1 MAARLDFTSEA
12 FFRDPPKAIA
22 RLRTFGPVV
31 ATRFPLVGDVWIT
44 TTHDA
49 TAQVLKDSATFT
61 LRKED
66 GDVAGLRWWMPGYV
80 RTIANNMLTMDEP
93 DHTRLRS
100 IVDEAFRRR
109 AIMDMQPR
117 IRAIADTLADELF
130 AAGSPADL
138 VQRYARILPLSVISE
153 LLGLP
158 PTDRPRFIAWANAM
172 SSLTNAFSFFRLL
185 FAFRKMRRYLAE
197 QLELARKK
205 GGEGLIAELVQV
217 EREGGE
223 ITPDEMVSMV
233 FLLLAAGS
241 ETTTHLIS
249 GSAFELLR
257 NRDLQDWLEDD
268 WNRVGIAVEEFLRF
282 VSPVQFSKPRYLRQD
297 VELEGV
303 RLKKGDRV
311 MVMLAAA
318 NMDPAVHDTPDR
330 LDLERKPNRHI
341 SFGTG
346 IHFCL
351 GHQLARIET
360 ACALEA
366 LFVRWPKLALAVD
379 PAQIHWRKRPGMR
392 AIARLPV
399 VAVGNSQPSP
409 GAAATEPL
417 LRIDIARAPRREQ
430 RPASSCVTR
439 ETISIAHAL
448 APCTQQQGSNPC
460 LTAARRISEQAPTA
474 RGRGTERSRTSRRTR
489 SATT

>member
-1 MAARLDFTSEA
+1 MAPRLDFTSEA

-22 RLRTFGPVV
+22 TLRAYGPVV

-66 GDVAGLRWWMPGYV
+66 GDVAGLRWWMPRYV

-117 IRAIADTLADELF
+117 IRAIAGALADELF
-130 AAGSPADL
+130 AEGSPADL

-158 PTDRPRFIAWANAM
+158 PADRPRFIAWANTM
-172 SSLTNAFSFFRLL
+172 SSLTNVVSFFRLL
-185 FAFRKMRRYLAE
+185 FAFRKMRRYLE
-197 QLELARKK
+197 GQLQLARVQ

-217 EREGGE
+217 EREGGQ

-249 GSAFELLR
+249 GSVYELLR
-257 NRDLQDWLEDD
+257 NPGLRDWLEQD
-268 WNRVGIAVEEFLRF
+268 WSRVGLAVEEFLRF
-282 VSPVQFSKPRYLRQD
+282 VSPVQFSKPRYIRRD
-297 VELEGV
+297 FELEGV
-303 RLKKGDRV
+303 RLKKGERV

-318 NMDPAVHDTPDR
+318 NMDPATHDAPER

-351 GHQLARIET
+351 GHQLARIEA

-366 LFVRWPKLALAVD
+366 LFVRWPKLALALD
-379 PAQIHWRKRPGMR
+379 PAQVRWRRRPGLR
-392 AIARLPV
+392 AIAKLPV
-399 VAVGNSQPSP
+399 TAEAQGTH
-409 GAAATEPL
+409 AAAARMMVDRSL
-417 LRIDIARAPRREQ
+417 ARAD
-430 RPASSCVTR
+430 
-439 ETISIAHAL
+439 
-448 APCTQQQGSNPC
+448 
-460 LTAARRISEQAPTA
+460 
-474 RGRGTERSRTSRRTR
+474 
-489 SATT
+489 

>member
-1 MAARLDFTSEA
+1 MAPRLDFTSET
-12 FFRDPPKAIA
+12 FFRDPPNAIA
-22 RLRTFGPVV
+22 ALRASGPVV

-49 TAQVLKDSATFT
+49 TAQVLKDSTIFT

-66 GDVAGLRWWMPGYV
+66 GDVAGLRWWMPRLV

-109 AIMDMQPR
+109 AIVAMEPR
-117 IRAIADTLADELF
+117 IRVIADGLADELF
-130 AAGSPADL
+130 AKGSPADL
-138 VQRYARILPLSVISE
+138 VQSYARILPLSVISE

-158 PTDRPRFIAWANAM
+158 MADRPRFIAWADAM
-172 SSLTNAFSFFRLL
+172 SSLTNVVSFFRLL
-185 FAFRKMRRYLAE
+185 FAFRKMRFYLE
-197 QLELARKK
+197 KQLQIARER

-217 EREGGE
+217 EREGGQ

-249 GSAFELLR
+249 GAVYELLR
-257 NRDLQDWLEDD
+257 NPGLRDWLEED
-268 WNRVGIAVEEFLRF
+268 WSRAGFAVEEFLRF
-282 VSPVQFSKPRYLRQD
+282 VSPVQFSKPRYVRRD

-303 RLKKGDRV
+303 RVKKGDRV

-318 NMDPAVHDTPDR
+318 NMDPAVHEQPAQ
-330 LDLERKPNRHI
+330 LDLARKPNRHV

-351 GHQLARIET
+351 GHQLARIEG

-366 LFVRWPKLALAVD
+366 LFTRWPNLRLSVE
-379 PAQIHWRKRPGMR
+379 PSQIRWRRRPGLR
-392 AIARLPV
+392 AIERLPV
-399 VAVGNSQPSP
+399 VDDRHIGNLD
-409 GAAATEPL
+409 AAA
-417 LRIDIARAPRREQ
+417 
-430 RPASSCVTR
+430 
-439 ETISIAHAL
+439 
-448 APCTQQQGSNPC
+448 
-460 LTAARRISEQAPTA
+460 
-474 RGRGTERSRTSRRTR
+474 
-489 SATT
+489 